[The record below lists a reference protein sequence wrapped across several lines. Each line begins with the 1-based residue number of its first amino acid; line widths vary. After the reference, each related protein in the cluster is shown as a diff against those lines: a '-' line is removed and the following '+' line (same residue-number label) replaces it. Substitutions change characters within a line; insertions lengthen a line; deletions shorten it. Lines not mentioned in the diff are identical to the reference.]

1 MQLHQRENDWKPSRY
16 SDRPFI
22 QSQDTTCDCVSLT
35 DDVDYTCKAGYRS
48 QDARGEPSGINC
60 ESLTFLDA
68 LYFLVVTVA
77 TVGYGDIAPT
87 TQTSKAIMMGFIIT
101 SFILIPVQV
110 NALTELLAANSA
122 YRQPFVQANGE
133 SHVIVC
139 GYIGDWRKLEKFFKR
154 VFPSR

>member
-1 MQLHQRENDWKPSRY
+1 MENDLKQALFYQCEYINADTNWQPSCFV
-16 SDRPFI
+16 DTPFNADI
-22 QSQDTTCDCVSLT
+22 HLTCDCVSRN
-35 DDVDYTCKAGYRS
+35 DDVDYVCKAAYSSG
-48 QDARGEPSGINC
+48 DARGEPSAITC

-87 TQTSKAIMMGFIIT
+87 TQTSKAIMMAFIVT
-101 SFILIPVQV
+101 SFVLIPVQV

-133 SHVIVC
+133 SPVIV
-139 GYIGDWRKLEKFFKR
+139 
-154 VFPSR
+154 